1 MRAGRGTTPARDR
14 AVVLGGS
21 MGGLLAAYALAD
33 AYDQVT
39 VIERDTVPDG
49 PHPRKGVPQGRHTHA
64 LLAGGHLALEEMLP
78 GITDELAA
86 EGAPIGDTLGDSRL
100 YFGGHRFV
108 ADHGGLSL
116 VSVTRPRLEAAVRRR
131 VAERPNVELG
141 PPAEVVGLKVAEGGR
156 RVTGARVLVRGDDE
170 GGDEVALAA
179 DLVVDATG
187 RGSQLPRWLDEMGV
201 GAPAEEKVVVG
212 ITYATR
218 RYRLDEDV
226 LDGALACIEG
236 PTPEAPRGGGLSR
249 VEDGVWLATLGGY
262 GDDAPPADPD
272 GFEAFARTLPFPDI
286 ADALADGEPVDEPM
300 RFRFPAGVRRRYDRM
315 RHLPHGLM
323 PVGDAV
329 CSLNPLYGQGMSVA
343 ALQART
349 LRRELVERGRSTVA
363 AARAVARVVEDAW
376 RMSSAADLAMPG
388 VVGRR
393 TRADAVMGRY
403 VARVQRAAAT
413 DPSVAR
419 AFMRVAGLVDRP
431 TALLRPAVVATVLRR

>member
-1 MRAGRGTTPARDR
+1 MSAHRGTTLARDR
-14 AVVLGGS
+14 AIVLGGS
-21 MGGLLAAYALAD
+21 IGGLLAAHVLAD
-33 AYDQVT
+33 AYAQVT
-39 VIERDTVPDG
+39 VVERDTVPDG
-49 PHPRKGVPQGRHTHA
+49 PLPRRGVPQGRHTHA
-64 LLAGGHLALEEMLP
+64 LLAGGQGALEETLP
-78 GITDELAA
+78 GITEELAA
-86 EGAPIGDTLGDSRL
+86 EGAPVGDTTGDSRL

-108 ADHGGLSL
+108 TSPGGMSL

-131 VAERPNVELG
+131 VAARANVELG
-141 PPAEVVGLKVAEGGR
+141 PTAEVIGLEVTEGDR
-156 RVTGARVLVRGDDE
+156 RVTGARVVRRAESRGE
-170 GGDEVALAA
+170 EVVPA

-187 RGSQLPRWLDEMGV
+187 RGSQLPRWLDDMGV
-201 GAPAEEKVVVG
+201 GAPPEERVVVD

-218 RYRLDEDV
+218 RYRLDQDV

-236 PTPEAPRGGGLSR
+236 PMPEVPRAGGLSR

-262 GDDAPPADPD
+262 GGDAPPADPE

-286 ADALADGEPVDEPM
+286 ADALVGGEPVDEPL

-315 RHLPHGLM
+315 RRMPHGVV

-343 ALQART
+343 ALQALT
-349 LRRELVERGRSTVA
+349 LRRELVERGRSSVA

-376 RMSSAADLAMPG
+376 RMASGADLAIPG

-393 TRADAVMGRY
+393 TRADALMGRY
-403 VARVQRAAAT
+403 VARVQRAAAN

-431 TALLRPAVVATVLRR
+431 TALLRPAVVATVMRR

>member
-1 MRAGRGTTPARDR
+1 MRARRGTTPARDR

-21 MGGLLAAYALAD
+21 MGGLLAAHALAD

-49 PHPRKGVPQGRHTHA
+49 PLPRRGVPQGRHTHA
-64 LLAGGHLALEEMLP
+64 LLAGGQAALEEMLP
-78 GITDELAA
+78 GITSELAA
-86 EGAPIGDTLGDSRL
+86 EGAPVGDTTGDSRL

-108 ADHGGLSL
+108 ASPGGMSL

-131 VAERPNVELG
+131 VAARDNVELA
-141 PPAEVVGLKVAEGGR
+141 PPADVVGLESADDGR
-156 RVTGARVLVRGDDE
+156 RVTGARAVPRAE
-170 GGDEVALAA
+170 GSGEEVIPA

-187 RGSQLPRWLDEMGV
+187 RGSQLPRWLDDMGV
-201 GAPAEEKVVVG
+201 GAPPEEKVIVD

-236 PTPEAPRGGGLSR
+236 PTPEVPCGGGLSR

-262 GDDAPPADPD
+262 GADAPPADPE
-272 GFEAFARTLPFPDI
+272 GFEAFARALPFPDI
-286 ADALADGEPVDEPM
+286 ADALADGEPIDEPM
-300 RFRFPAGVRRRYDRM
+300 RFRFPAGVRRRYDRIG
-315 RHLPHGLM
+315 RFPDRLVPI
-323 PVGDAV
+323 GDAV

-349 LRRELVERGRSTVA
+349 LRRQLVERGRSSVA
-363 AARAVARVVEDAW
+363 AARAVARVVDDAW
-376 RMSSAADLAMPG
+376 RMSSGADLTIPG
-388 VVGRR
+388 VQGRR

-431 TALLRPAVVATVLRR
+431 TALLRPAVVATVMRR